1 MLKIARI
8 QKFEVFSPQKVRIS
22 VIQIFGSSQEMS
34 KRYWLWYCQR
44 YTFSKTDQTPFVIA
58 YQNLPLGTI
67 YSQCLHSFPIHF
79 LSTAAP
85 RGSSFF
91 SSLAPDS
98 MAPLAPQICPE
109 DQSPSSAMSP
119 QPRGAA
125 KCILVEHPMVSP
137 PSVNSHKTWD
147 AKNICCHTCTIL
159 QYIAIYGDSTK
170 YYNFTIYHI
179 Y

>member
-1 MLKIARI
+1 M
-8 QKFEVFSPQKVRIS
+8 KFLAPKKYV
-22 VIQIFGSSQEMS
+22 
-34 KRYWLWYCQR
+34 
-44 YTFSKTDQTPFVIA
+44 
-58 YQNLPLGTI
+58 
-67 YSQCLHSFPIHF
+67 F
-79 LSTAAP
+79 LSFKFLAAP
-85 RGSSFF
+85 RRCQRDTDFDIAKDILFQKQTKLPLLLRTRICHWVRYIRNVCIVFPYIFCPLPLPGVPVFF